1 MAKNTP
7 RPRPRPRH
15 RNSGGTAAMP
25 RPRRRI
31 PRAAAPDFSMTL
43 ASVAGGG
50 GGAVLGGFL
59 ANQEI
64 LSPETV
70 GLAMTVGGA
79 IGAYTLDGAARVAAN
94 GIAAAGAGQLALA
107 LMQKRVTEKAPDRP
121 AAPPADPPRQ
131 GYRPRV
137 LANFQ
142 SIAPEVATRL
152 GYADDDL
159 DDGFDE

>member
-1 MAKNTP
+1 MAKHSSL
-7 RPRPRPRH
+7 RH
-15 RNSGGTAAMP
+15 KPKRRNSGGGGPALP
-25 RPRRRI
+25 RPRRRALQRG
-31 PRAAAPDFSMTL
+31 PTPDFSMTL

-107 LMQKRVTEKAPDRP
+107 LMQKRATEKAPEKKPDDP
-121 AAPPADPPRQ
+121 AAARQ

-152 GYADDDL
+152 GFVDDDF
-159 DDGFDE
+159 DDGFEE

>member
-1 MAKNTP
+1 MAKNS
-7 RPRPRPRH
+7 PRPRPRH
-15 RNSGGTAAMP
+15 RNSGGASAMP

-31 PRAAAPDFSMTL
+31 ARGPTPDFSMTL

-107 LMQKRVTEKAPDRP
+107 LMQKRATEKAPDKP
-121 AAPPADPPRQ
+121 AAPATDPPRQ

-152 GYADDDL
+152 GYVDDDL

>member
-1 MAKNTP
+1 
-7 RPRPRPRH
+7 
-15 RNSGGTAAMP
+15 
-25 RPRRRI
+25 
-31 PRAAAPDFSMTL
+31 
-43 ASVAGGG
+43 
-50 GGAVLGGFL
+50 
-59 ANQEI
+59 
-64 LSPETV
+64 
-70 GLAMTVGGA
+70 VGGA

-107 LMQKRVTEKAPDRP
+107 LMQKRATEKAP
-121 AAPPADPPRQ
+121 AKPADPAAPRQ

-152 GYADDDL
+152 GFVDDDF